1 MSDRVKMIH
10 PDLPGQVIH
19 PKANKANAYLAG
31 GWELKPETPA
41 EEAPNQGQAEDQP
54 ETPESNDKPEPRKR
68 RSDATE
74 KKEA

>member
-1 MSDRVKMIH
+1 MSDRVDMIH
-10 PDLPGQVIH
+10 PLLPGRVIH

-41 EEAPNQGQAEDQP
+41 ETPD
-54 ETPESNDKPEPRKR
+54 PESTPAEKPEPRKR

>member
-1 MSDRVKMIH
+1 MSDRVEMIH

-31 GWELKPETPA
+31 GWELKPEAPA
-41 EEAPNQGQAEDQP
+41 EEPPAEAPEPKD
-54 ETPESNDKPEPRKR
+54 TPEPRKR
-68 RSDATE
+68 RSDATD

>member
-1 MSDRVKMIH
+1 MSDRIDMIH

-19 PKANKANAYLAG
+19 PRANKANAYLAG
-31 GWELKPETPA
+31 GWEIKPEEPADESPEDGQEPDTTPAVKPET
-41 EEAPNQGQAEDQP
+41 
-54 ETPESNDKPEPRKR
+54 RKR